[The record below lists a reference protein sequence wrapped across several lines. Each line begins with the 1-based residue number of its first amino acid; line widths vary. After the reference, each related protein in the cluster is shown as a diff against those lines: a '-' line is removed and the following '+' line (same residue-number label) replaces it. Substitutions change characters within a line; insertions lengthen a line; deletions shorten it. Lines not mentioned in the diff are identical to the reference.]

1 MTPALR
7 YKRKEEEIMKRIIWS
22 AALSVVAIV
31 ASVAPTPASGSD
43 PCYTHECHN
52 GYDCP
57 ST

>member
-1 MTPALR
+1 
-7 YKRKEEEIMKRIIWS
+7 MKRIIWS